1 MFTCR
6 IASLPVWL
14 FLISVLI
21 ACVDTKKSSTGR
33 EDASEDDTIYVVGT
47 GGKNSESRKESP
59 YLILVSIDGFRWDY
73 LDLYPAPA
81 IKQLAASGVRAKGLV
96 PVFPVL
102 TFPNHY
108 SIATGL
114 YPANHG
120 IVANRFPG
128 MDQDDWYNYRKRDT
142 VQDGRWYGGE
152 PIWVAAERH
161 GLVSAAYFFVGTEAP
176 VGGISPTHWFVFD
189 QDVPGEQ
196 RVDQVLQWLSQSPET
211 RPHMITLYFEEVDQV
226 SHRFGP
232 GSPENIAAIANVDGH
247 IERLVQGI
255 SNLAIADEVSI
266 VLVSDHGQASYRE
279 DAETLILDEVVDL
292 DGFAVVDGGSA
303 AFLYARA
310 ANRQRLVEVRDAINE
325 SWQHG
330 RAWLREEAPES
341 FHVADNSRFPEIIVL
356 ADPHYSVIGTADR
369 HYIMTPGDHGWSPEF
384 PDMHGIFIA
393 VGPRL
398 PQGAV
403 INAINAVD
411 VYPMMREILEL
422 PQISVDGDASVL
434 LPLLGER

>member
-1 MFTCR
+1 MSTCR
-6 IASLPVWL
+6 IASLPVCL
-14 FLISVLI
+14 FLISFLI
-21 ACVDTKKSSTGR
+21 ACVDTEKSSTGR
-33 EDASEDDTIYVVGT
+33 EVATGDDTTYVVGT
-47 GGKNSESRKESP
+47 GGRNSELRQDNP

-73 LDLYPAPA
+73 LDLHPAPA
-81 IKQLAASGVRAKGLV
+81 IGQLAASGLRAQALV
-96 PVFPVL
+96 PVFPTL

-176 VGGISPTHWFVFD
+176 VGGISPTHWFEFD
-189 QDVPGEQ
+189 QDVPGEE
-196 RVDQVLQWLSQSPET
+196 RVDQVLEWLSESPET
-211 RPHMITLYFEEVDQV
+211 RPHLITLYFEEVDQA

-232 GSPENIAAIANVDGH
+232 GSPENVAAIANVDGH
-247 IERLVQGI
+247 IERLVSGV

-279 DAETLILDEVVDL
+279 DAAPLILDQVVDL
-292 DGFAVVDGGSA
+292 EGFAVVDGGSA
-303 AFLYARA
+303 AFLFARSVD
-310 ANRQRLVEVRDAINE
+310 RTRLVAVREAINE

-341 FHVADNSRFPEIIVL
+341 FHVTGGSHYPEIIVL
-356 ADPHYSVIGTADR
+356 ADPQYGVIGTADR

-398 PQGAV
+398 PQGAQ
-403 INAINAVD
+403 IDAISAVD

-422 PQISVDGDASVL
+422 PQIAVDGDASVL
-434 LPLLGER
+434 LPLLSER